1 MKNINKIFFLLAL
14 SAGVITTSCSDDDNT
29 GASLVDY
36 KSPTVTLTTASTNV
50 VVAESS
56 IDPEDGYA
64 ITVTATIPEPVQAHL
79 YIPLEQVGGNANS
92 GDFELGT
99 IAILAG
105 TTSGSTDVT
114 IWPGDCGTVLSGGG
128 ETLTVG
134 APANVANAKVSPFS
148 MDITWVKDL
157 LEVSLTWEGT
167 YTYDDNGEDVTIDFC
182 EMDLDSLILDTAS
195 GSVEYLAGT
204 SDCTETGIISGLADG
219 QYIIIADVYE
229 NPFYSAGL
237 GATVPLTLSYTQCGT
252 SNAGSFVNNT
262 LTTNAYAPETPLTTY
277 VFMATVDVVGTTYTV
292 TAL

>member
-134 APANVANAKVSPFS
+134 APANVANANINPFS
-148 MDITWVKDL
+148 MDVIWEKDL

-167 YTYDDNGEDVTIDFC
+167 YNNIDFC
-182 EMDLDSLILDTAS
+182 DMDLDLLILDVATN
-195 GSVEYLAGT
+195 GVDYLAGT
-204 SDCTETGIISGLADG
+204 SDCTETGLIAGLPDG
-219 QYIIIADVYE
+219 QYVLIADVYE
-229 NPFYSAGL
+229 NPFTSLGL
-237 GATVPLTLSYTQCGT
+237 GVAEIGRASCRERV
-252 SNAGSFVNNT
+252 
-262 LTTNAYAPETPLTTY
+262 
-277 VFMATVDVVGTTYTV
+277 
-292 TAL
+292 